1 MENKYN
7 YKGGNFCNVYCV
19 PILYSKNNF
28 RLSCNKVV
36 YGSTNLKIS
45 FLPLPFTTEYHLIE
59 NEQESL
65 PHKELYDKSF
75 RLHTKALLEKLSSE

>member
-1 MENKYN
+1 MCIVYQYYTRKTIFGLVAT
-7 YKGGNFCNVYCV
+7 KLFMVQQTLRFFFCLC
-19 PILYSKNNF
+19 
-28 RLSCNKVV
+28 
-36 YGSTNLKIS
+36 
-45 FLPLPFTTEYHLIE
+45 PFTTEYHLIE